1 MGKSEPKSRIT
12 EQDRAVLGL
21 KQQRD
26 KLNQYKKRI
35 EGNLDKERQVAKE
48 LLKHNKRDK
57 ARTLLKK
64 KRYQEN
70 LLSQCDGQL
79 DSIQQLIDSLEFAQ
93 VQLQVVEKLKLGNE
107 SLKKLN
113 SLMSVEEVER
123 IMEETREAVEYQAE
137 IDSLL
142 SGAGLTSE
150 DEEAVQAELH
160 ALMATEESPPSP
172 IIDSRLPTVPTT
184 DPSETIT
191 SQEPPLLP
199 DVPNSEP
206 GAKEQQRVGKQDA
219 VKKKTAVLAS

>member
-1 MGKSEPKSRIT
+1 VGKSEPKSRIT

-93 VQLQVVEKLKLGNE
+93 VELQVVENLKLGNE

-137 IDSLL
+137 IDSIL

-150 DEEAVQAELH
+150 DEEAVQAELD
-160 ALMATEESPPSP
+160 ALIVTAESPSP
-172 IIDSRLPTVPTT
+172 ALDSRLPTVPNTV
-184 DPSETIT
+184 PSETIT

-199 DVPNSEP
+199 DVPKSEP
-206 GAKEQQRVGKQDA
+206 GAKEQRGGKHDA
-219 VKKKTAVLAS
+219 AKKKTAVLAS